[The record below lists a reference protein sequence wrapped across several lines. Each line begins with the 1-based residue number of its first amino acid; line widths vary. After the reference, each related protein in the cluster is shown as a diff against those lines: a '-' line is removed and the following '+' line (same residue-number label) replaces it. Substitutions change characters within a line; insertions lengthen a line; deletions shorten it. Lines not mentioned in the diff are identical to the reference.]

1 VEKPVE
7 GAFKVK
13 KILLV
18 EDEENIVFAV
28 KRFLEN
34 AGYAVCAVFT
44 LSEAKACFQNDFD
57 LILLDLNLPDGDGF
71 AFLDLV
77 REKSSIPVI
86 CLTVRDSDRDI
97 IGGLESGADDY
108 ITKPFKLPVLKARIE
123 TVLRRM
129 KKNPEFQS
137 ILRSDGVTLDK
148 NLKKVLIDQQE
159 EELSLKEFQ
168 ILCLFM
174 ENPGR
179 TLTRELIIDIVWGRD
194 SDFVYDNTLSVNI
207 RRLRQKLGPYKNRIQ
222 TVRGIGYR
230 WNEGEMPK

>member
-1 VEKPVE
+1 M
-7 GAFKVK
+7 K

-18 EDEENIVFAV
+18 EDEENILFAV
-28 KRFLEN
+28 KRYLEN
-34 AGYAVCAVFT
+34 AGYAVFPAST
-44 LSEAKACFQNDFD
+44 LSEARASLHDDLD

-77 REKSSIPVI
+77 RENSSIPII
-86 CLTVRDSDRDI
+86 CLTVRDSDGDI
-97 IGGLESGADDY
+97 IRGLDSGADDY

-123 TVLRRM
+123 TVLRRV
-129 KKNPEFQS
+129 KKDPEFQS
-137 ILRSDGVTLDK
+137 ILQSDGVTLDK
-148 NLKKVLIDQQE
+148 NLKKVFIDQRE

-168 ILCLFM
+168 LLCLFM

-179 TLTRELIIDIVWGRD
+179 TLTRELIIDIVWGLE

-207 RRLRQKLGPYKNRIQ
+207 RRLRHKLGHYQNKIQ

-230 WNEGEMPK
+230 WIEGEMPR

>member
-1 VEKPVE
+1 M
-7 GAFKVK
+7 K

-18 EDEENIVFAV
+18 EDEENILFAV
-28 KRFLEN
+28 KRYLEN
-34 AGYAVCAVFT
+34 AGYAVFPAST
-44 LSEAKACFQNDFD
+44 LSEARASLHDDLD

-77 REKSSIPVI
+77 REKSSIPII
-86 CLTVRDSDRDI
+86 CLTVRDSDGDI
-97 IGGLESGADDY
+97 IRGLDSGADDY

-123 TVLRRM
+123 TVLRRV
-129 KKNPEFQS
+129 KKDPEFQS
-137 ILRSDGVTLDK
+137 ILQSDGVTLDK
-148 NLKKVLIDQQE
+148 NLKKVFIDQRE

-168 ILCLFM
+168 LLCLFM

-179 TLTRELIIDIVWGRD
+179 TLTRELIIDLVWGLE

-207 RRLRQKLGPYKNRIQ
+207 RRLRHKLGHYQNKIQ

-230 WNEGEMPK
+230 WIEGEMPR

>member
-1 VEKPVE
+1 M
-7 GAFKVK
+7 K

-18 EDEENIVFAV
+18 EDEENILFAV
-28 KRFLEN
+28 KRYLEN
-34 AGYAVCAVFT
+34 AGYAVFPAST
-44 LSEAKACFQNDFD
+44 LSEARASLHDDLD

-77 REKSSIPVI
+77 RKNNSIPII
-86 CLTVRDSDRDI
+86 CLTVRDSDGDI
-97 IGGLESGADDY
+97 IRGLDSGADDY

-123 TVLRRM
+123 TVLRRV
-129 KKNPEFQS
+129 KKDPEFQS
-137 ILRSDGVTLDK
+137 ILQSDGVTLDK
-148 NLKKVLIDQQE
+148 NLKKVFIDQRE

-168 ILCLFM
+168 LLCLFM

-179 TLTRELIIDIVWGRD
+179 TLTRELIIDLVWGLE

-207 RRLRQKLGPYKNRIQ
+207 RRLRHKLGHYQNKIQ

-230 WNEGEMPK
+230 WIEGEMPR

>member
-1 VEKPVE
+1 M
-7 GAFKVK
+7 K

-18 EDEENIVFAV
+18 EDEENILFAV
-28 KRFLEN
+28 KRYLEN
-34 AGYAVCAVFT
+34 TGYTVLPAPT
-44 LSEAKACFQNDFD
+44 LSQAKTCLQNDLD

-77 REKSSIPVI
+77 RKNNSIPII
-86 CLTVRDSDRDI
+86 CLTVRDSDGDI
-97 IGGLESGADDY
+97 IRGLDSGADDY

-123 TVLRRM
+123 TVLRRV
-129 KKNPEFQS
+129 KKDPEFQS
-137 ILRSDGVTLDK
+137 ILQSDGVTLDK
-148 NLKKVLIDQQE
+148 NLKKVFIDQRE

-168 ILCLFM
+168 LLCLFM

-179 TLTRELIIDIVWGRD
+179 TLTRELIIDIVWGLE

-207 RRLRQKLGPYKNRIQ
+207 RRLRHKLGHYQNKIQ

-230 WNEGEMPK
+230 WIEGEMSR

>member
-1 VEKPVE
+1 M
-7 GAFKVK
+7 K

-18 EDEENIVFAV
+18 EDEENILFAV
-28 KRFLEN
+28 KRYLEN
-34 AGYAVCAVFT
+34 AGYAVFPAST
-44 LSEAKACFQNDFD
+44 LSEARASLHDDLD

-77 REKSSIPVI
+77 RENSSIPII
-86 CLTVRDSDRDI
+86 CLTVRDSDGDI
-97 IGGLESGADDY
+97 IRGLDSGADDY

-123 TVLRRM
+123 TVLRRV
-129 KKNPEFQS
+129 KKDPEFQS
-137 ILRSDGVTLDK
+137 ILQSDGVTLDK
-148 NLKKVLIDQQE
+148 NLKKVFIDQRE

-168 ILCLFM
+168 LLCLFM

-179 TLTRELIIDIVWGRD
+179 TLTRELIIDLVWGLE

-207 RRLRQKLGPYKNRIQ
+207 RRLRHKLGHYQNKIQ

-230 WNEGEMPK
+230 WIEGEMPR

>member
-1 VEKPVE
+1 MR
-7 GAFKVK
+7 

-34 AGYAVCAVFT
+34 TGYTVCAVCT
-44 LSEAKACFQNDFD
+44 LSEAKACFQNGFD

-71 AFLDLV
+71 TFLDFV

-86 CLTVRDSDRDI
+86 CLTVRDSDRDV

-108 ITKPFKLPVLKARIE
+108 ITKPFKLTVLKARIE
-123 TVLRRM
+123 TVLRRV
-129 KKNPEFQS
+129 KKNLKIQS
-137 ILRSDGVTLDK
+137 ILQSDGVTLDK
-148 NLKKVLIDQQE
+148 NLKKVFVDERE
-159 EELSLKEFQ
+159 EELSRKEFE
-168 ILCLFM
+168 LMCLFM

-207 RRLRQKLGPYKNRIQ
+207 RRLRQKLGPYRNRIQ
-222 TVRGIGYR
+222 TVRGFGYR
-230 WNEGEMPK
+230 WDEGEMPK

>member
-1 VEKPVE
+1 M
-7 GAFKVK
+7 K

-18 EDEENIVFAV
+18 EDEENILFAV
-28 KRFLEN
+28 KRYLEN
-34 AGYAVCAVFT
+34 AGYAVFPAST
-44 LSEAKACFQNDFD
+44 LSEARASLHDDLD

-77 REKSSIPVI
+77 RENSSIPII
-86 CLTVRDSDRDI
+86 CLTVRDSDGDI
-97 IGGLESGADDY
+97 IRGLDSGADDY

-123 TVLRRM
+123 TVLRRV
-129 KKNPEFQS
+129 KKDPEFQS
-137 ILRSDGVTLDK
+137 ILQSDGVTLDK
-148 NLKKVLIDQQE
+148 NLKKVFIDQRE

-168 ILCLFM
+168 LLCLFM

-179 TLTRELIIDIVWGRD
+179 TLTRELIIDIVWGLE

-207 RRLRQKLGPYKNRIQ
+207 RRLRHKLGHYQNKIQ

-230 WNEGEMPK
+230 WIEGEMSR

>member
-1 VEKPVE
+1 ME
-7 GAFKVK
+7 

-28 KRFLEN
+28 KRYLEN
-34 AGYAVCAVFT
+34 TGYAVCAAFT
-44 LSEAKACFQNDFD
+44 LSEAKACFQYDFD
-57 LILLDLNLPDGDGF
+57 LVLLDLNLPDGDGF
-71 AFLDLV
+71 AFLDFV

-86 CLTVRDSDRDI
+86 CLTVRDSDRDV

-108 ITKPFKLPVLKARIE
+108 ITKPFKLPVLKARID
-123 TVLRRM
+123 TVLRRV
-129 KKNPEFQS
+129 KKASKFQKV
-137 ILRSDGVTLDK
+137 LQSDGVTLDK
-148 NLKKVLIDQQE
+148 NLKKVFVGERE

-168 ILCLFM
+168 LLSLFM

-179 TLTRELIIDIVWGRD
+179 TLTRELIIDIVWDRD

-207 RRLRQKLGPYKNRIQ
+207 RRLRQKLGPYRNKIQ

-230 WNEGEMPK
+230 WYEGEMPG

>member
-1 VEKPVE
+1 M
-7 GAFKVK
+7 GAFNMK

-18 EDEENIVFAV
+18 EDEENILFAV
-28 KRFLEN
+28 KRYLEN
-34 AGYAVCAVFT
+34 AGYAVFPAST
-44 LSEAKACFQNDFD
+44 LSEARASLHDDLD

-77 REKSSIPVI
+77 RENSSIPII
-86 CLTVRDSDRDI
+86 CLTVRDSDGDI
-97 IGGLESGADDY
+97 IRGLDSGADDY

-123 TVLRRM
+123 TVLRRV
-129 KKNPEFQS
+129 KKDPEFQS
-137 ILRSDGVTLDK
+137 ILQSDGVTLDK
-148 NLKKVLIDQQE
+148 NLKKVFIDQRE

-168 ILCLFM
+168 LLCLFM

-179 TLTRELIIDIVWGRD
+179 TLTRELIIDIVWGLE

-207 RRLRQKLGPYKNRIQ
+207 RRLRHKLGHYQNKIQ

-230 WNEGEMPK
+230 WIEGEMSR

>member
-1 VEKPVE
+1 M
-7 GAFKVK
+7 K

-18 EDEENIVFAV
+18 EDEENIIFAV
-28 KRFLEN
+28 KRYLEN
-34 AGYAVCAVFT
+34 TGYTVLSAPT
-44 LSEAKACFQNDFD
+44 LSQAKTCLQNDLD

-77 REKSSIPVI
+77 REKSSIPII
-86 CLTVRDSDRDI
+86 CLTVRDSDGDI
-97 IGGLESGADDY
+97 IRGLDSGADDY

-123 TVLRRM
+123 TVLRRV
-129 KKNPEFQS
+129 KKDPEFQS
-137 ILRSDGVTLDK
+137 ILQSDGVTLDK
-148 NLKKVLIDQQE
+148 NLKKVFIDQRE

-168 ILCLFM
+168 LLCLFM

-179 TLTRELIIDIVWGRD
+179 TLTRELIIDLVWGLE

-207 RRLRQKLGPYKNRIQ
+207 RRLRHKLGHYQNKIQ

-230 WNEGEMPK
+230 WIEGEMPR

>member
-1 VEKPVE
+1 M
-7 GAFKVK
+7 K

-18 EDEENIVFAV
+18 EDEENIIFAV
-28 KRFLEN
+28 KRYLEN
-34 AGYAVCAVFT
+34 AGYAVFPAST
-44 LSEAKACFQNDFD
+44 LSQAKTCLQNDLD

-77 REKSSIPVI
+77 RENSSIPII
-86 CLTVRDSDRDI
+86 CLTVRDSDGDI
-97 IGGLESGADDY
+97 IRGLDSGADDY

-123 TVLRRM
+123 TVLRRV
-129 KKNPEFQS
+129 KKDPEFQS
-137 ILRSDGVTLDK
+137 ILQSDGVTLDK
-148 NLKKVLIDQQE
+148 NLKKVFIDQRE

-168 ILCLFM
+168 LLCLFM

-179 TLTRELIIDIVWGRD
+179 TLTRELIIDLVWGLE

-207 RRLRQKLGPYKNRIQ
+207 RRLRHKLGHYQNKIQ

-230 WNEGEMPK
+230 WIEGEMPR